1 MTTSVEPSPSPDPS
15 AATRPGTRAPWLA
28 AGVVGAAVAVLL
40 LLERTGAAPAR
51 GLVLAGGAA
60 WGAAGLV
67 VLVAVGL
74 FAAGLRSPRG
84 RRYPDA
90 APRDQR
96 IDLLRGVAIVFVV
109 LNHLDLPSLFQLA
122 SQETVGPVSGAE
134 LFVALSGVVVGM
146 VYRARLARGDLA
158 EVTGLLWRRALT
170 LYRTALAV
178 VLLVYLLTLLP
189 GVDGRAVTTF
199 SVGGTVSDLY
209 PNAARLGDYP
219 VPGFLVRD
227 LLLLELG
234 PFQFNIM
241 GLYVVLLLVAPLLL
255 AALRR
260 GLVLP
265 LLAGSAGLY
274 ALNAVQPTRLLTSQF
289 EDPFPLLTWQLLF
302 VLGLAVGWYRTEL
315 LARAGRPGGRAVVGV
330 VVLAHLALLLVASSS
345 ANLSN
350 GYDVRLALLPTG
362 QFDALYADWFVRRT
376 LGLGRLLDTWLLL
389 GTLYALL
396 TAFWG
401 PISRAV
407 GWFLVPLGAAS
418 LYVFVLHVFA
428 ALVVANLPGLDGG
441 SVALGTLVHAVVL
454 GALWVAVRHRFLFRV
469 VPH

>member
-1 MTTSVEPSPSPDPS
+1 MSTTAEQPT
-15 AATRPGTRAPWLA
+15 ATRPGRAPWIA
-28 AGVVGAAVAVLL
+28 AGLVGAVVAVLL
-40 LLERTGAAPAR
+40 LLERTGTASER
-51 GLVLAGGAA
+51 GLVLTGASA
-60 WGAAGLV
+60 WSAAGLV
-67 VLVAVGL
+67 VLAAVGL
-74 FAAGLRSPRG
+74 LAAGVRSPR
-84 RRYPDA
+84 RWRYPDA

-96 IDLLRGVAIVFVV
+96 LDLLRGIAIVFVV

-122 SQETVGPVSGAE
+122 SQEAVGPVSGAE

-146 VYRARLARGDLA
+146 VYRVRLARGDLA

-170 LYRTALAV
+170 LYRAGLVV

-199 SVGGTVSDLY
+199 SDGGAVSDLY
-209 PNAARLGDYP
+209 PNAERLGDYP
-219 VPGFLVRD
+219 VPGWLVRD

-234 PFQFNIM
+234 PFQVNVL

-265 LLAGSAGLY
+265 VLAVSAGLY
-274 ALNAVQPTRLLTSQF
+274 AVNAVQPTRLLTSQF

-302 VLGLAVGWYRTEL
+302 VVGLVVGWYRTEL
-315 LARAGRPGGRAVVGV
+315 LARAGRPSGRAVVAL
-330 VVLAHLALLLVASSS
+330 VVLAHVALLLLAASSPY
-345 ANLSN
+345 LSN
-350 GYDVRLALLPTG
+350 GYDVRLALLPAAD
-362 QFDALYADWFVRRT
+362 FDALYADWFVRRT

-389 GTLYALL
+389 GALYGLM

-401 PISRAV
+401 PLSRAV
-407 GWFLVPLGAAS
+407 GWFFVPLGAAS

-428 ALVVANLPGLDGG
+428 ALVVANVPGLDGG
-441 SVALGTLVHAVVL
+441 SIALGTLAHAVVL
-454 GALWVAVRHRFLFRV
+454 GALWAAVRRRFLFRL